1 MGEINELLI
10 WINELLNELQNSILD
25 SLHMF
30 CFLLKQCSESP
41 HAPILSEEFGA

>member
-1 MGEINELLI
+1 
-10 WINELLNELQNSILD
+10 
-25 SLHMF
+25 MF